1 MFDVFV
7 AFCGGT
13 AEMDGRAFV
22 KCLREAR
29 LLDGQQLKVADADI
43 IFAKHRAKGLRKI
56 GYDEFEECL
65 LDVAHRRCLE
75 EGEVERLVCEA
86 RGPAGNASAPH
97 PCGAGPERFFYDRST
112 WTGTHRNGGPTLIGG
127 GLDDGDVVQD
137 NNLVH
142 RGFQLEDALHRKK
155 LEGGVAQ
162 HPLPVLLGGHSVDRA
177 PAGVQKPPGAG
188 KDAGRGPGASAAT
201 SAGHGASAGAS
212 AGAGAAAAGARAA
225 SPGTSAEA
233 QPRRGKSPVRGPERF
248 FYDKSTYTGTWRNG
262 GPTVLGSGLPKTA
275 GYGDLKDLVTR
286 GHVQDDALHRRRGE
300 DGASVA
306 VEPLGPPP
314 VEPVAPPPVAYSQ
327 EAPQMHQPR
336 QLLAP
341 QVQLQQQPRR
351 PVGPPQ
357 QPTLPPQAPQ
367 EHQPL
372 AQWHWP
378 PTQQQ
383 VPFAQPLPSQQSLSA
398 QPAVPAEQNL
408 REFSNLPQVPAR
420 AAAAPPAA
428 WLLPPSTA
436 SPGHNARATLGSP
449 SHATRAT
456 LGPAAAAPYPA
467 PLPARFISAGVGQGG
482 LSTCQVAAG
491 GPVPRWPLARMTS
504 A

>member
-1 MFDVFV
+1 
-7 AFCGGT
+7 
-13 AEMDGRAFV
+13 
-22 KCLREAR
+22 
-29 LLDGQQLKVADADI
+29 
-43 IFAKHRAKGLRKI
+43 
-56 GYDEFEECL
+56 
-65 LDVAHRRCLE
+65 
-75 EGEVERLVCEA
+75 
-86 RGPAGNASAPH
+86 
-97 PCGAGPERFFYDRST
+97 
-112 WTGTHRNGGPTLIGG
+112 
-127 GLDDGDVVQD
+127 
-137 NNLVH
+137 
-142 RGFQLEDALHRKK
+142 
-155 LEGGVAQ
+155 
-162 HPLPVLLGGHSVDRA
+162 
-177 PAGVQKPPGAG
+177 
-188 KDAGRGPGASAAT
+188 
-201 SAGHGASAGAS
+201 
-212 AGAGAAAAGARAA
+212 
-225 SPGTSAEA
+225 
-233 QPRRGKSPVRGPERF
+233 
-248 FYDKSTYTGTWRNG
+248 
-262 GPTVLGSGLPKTA
+262 
-275 GYGDLKDLVTR
+275 
-286 GHVQDDALHRRRGE
+286 
-300 DGASVA
+300 
-306 VEPLGPPP
+306 
-314 VEPVAPPPVAYSQ
+314 
-327 EAPQMHQPR
+327 MHQPR

-436 SPGHNARATLGSP
+436 SPGHNSRATLGSP

-482 LSTCQVAAG
+482 LST
-491 GPVPRWPLARMTS
+491 
-504 A
+504 